1 MRHIIP
7 SLLTL
12 VLLASVQVAV
22 VRAQAPA
29 ASERKSFEVA
39 TIKPNKSG
47 EMRVSMRIIPGGA
60 YEAFNVTLGAMI
72 RQAYRLQDFQL
83 IGAPAWVDQ
92 NRFDI
97 VGKVP
102 AGEPLDLPARV
113 QSLVLE
119 RFNLKAREE
128 TREAPIYALIVANQ
142 NGKLGPKLTPSTK
155 DCAAA
160 ARGRGNA
167 PTPTPPT
174 GPPPPGTRP
183 DCGITMGGG
192 RIVAGGQSMAQ
203 LANTLSQFSGR
214 TVVDRT
220 GLAGNYDF
228 DLEFTPDPGLRGRG
242 PGGGLPPAAPAPGS
256 DRVVDATGVTIF
268 TAIQEQLGLKLDSQ
282 RGPVPVLVIESVSQ
296 PTEN

>member
-7 SLLTL
+7 SGLILA
-12 VLLASVQVAV
+12 LLASVQMAI

-29 ASERKSFEVA
+29 AAAERRAFEVA
-39 TIKPNKSG
+39 TVKPNKSG

-92 NRFDI
+92 DRFDI

-102 AGEPLDLPARV
+102 AGEPLDLPARL

-142 NGKLGPKLTPSTK
+142 SGKLGSKLTPSTQ
-155 DCAAA
+155 DCTPA

-167 PTPTPPT
+167 PSPPPPT

-183 DCGITMGGG
+183 ACGITLGGG
-192 RIVAGGQSMAQ
+192 RIMAGGQSMAQ

-214 TVVDRT
+214 IVVDRT
-220 GLAGNYDF
+220 GLSGLYDV

-242 PGGGLPPAAPAPGS
+242 PGGGLPPAPGG
-256 DRVVDATGVTIF
+256 DRVVDPAGVAIF

-282 RGPVPVLVIESVSQ
+282 RGPVPVLVVESVSQ

>member
-1 MRHIIP
+1 MRRITL
-7 SLLTL
+7 SLLIPVL
-12 VLLASVQVAV
+12 VVILQVLL

-29 ASERKSFEVA
+29 GASERKSFDVA

-92 NRFDI
+92 DRFDI
-97 VGKVP
+97 VAKPP
-102 AGEPLDLPARV
+102 AGEPLDLQPRM
-113 QSLVLE
+113 QSLLAE

-128 TREAPIYALIVANQ
+128 TREAPIYALVVANP
-142 NGKLGPKLTPSTK
+142 GKLGSKIAPSSV
-155 DCAAA
+155 DCAAI
-160 ARGRGNA
+160 ARGRGTA
-167 PTPTPPT
+167 PTPPMPLQ
-174 GPPPPGTRP
+174 PGTRP
-183 DCGITMGGG
+183 ECGMTNNGGRLMGGG
-192 RIVAGGQSMAQ
+192 VTMTQ
-203 LANTLSQFSGR
+203 LANSLSQFAGR

-220 GLAGNYDF
+220 GLTGGYDY
-228 DLEFTPDPGLRGRG
+228 DLEFTVDPAMRGRG

-256 DRVVDATGVTIF
+256 DRVVDPAGVSIF
-268 TAIQEQLGLKLDSQ
+268 TAVQEQLGLKLDSQ
-282 RGPVPVLVIESVSQ
+282 RGPVPVLVIESVTQ